1 MKRGLF
7 FLPILLLAACT
18 SVGHEKVEGWPE
30 LAIHEHYVSAGEV
43 YDRCKKYVAFG
54 MIPLACAEF
63 NLATKRCDIWFMEAF
78 ATRSIIEHERLH
90 CQGHDH
96 VGETGMRN
104 FLARYRAAVAAQA
117 ANNSGAAA
125 GGSPPPGRVPEAAH

>member
-1 MKRGLF
+1 MKRAALILSF
-7 FLPILLLAACT
+7 LLLNACT
-18 SVGHEKVEGWPE
+18 TVGHEKVEGWPE
-30 LAIHEHYVSAGEV
+30 LAIVDHRVSAGAV
-43 YDRCKKYVAFG
+43 YDRCRKYVAFG
-54 MIPLACAEF
+54 MLPMACAEF
-63 NLATKRCDIWFMEAF
+63 NLATRRCDIWLMEGF
-78 ATRSIIEHERLH
+78 APRSVVEHERLH